1 MDRFKKFIDHLG
13 RQKEKLTG
21 KRIVLIVVIAAI
33 LITPTALAST
43 YVIYQE
49 FVRQDEH
56 FSVILYDSE
65 GELIATEARAP
76 EKSGH
81 YSLTGI
87 FYNIILEKGDDIPI
101 PTGLTDNVHLKAE
114 INHNGEVS
122 ELICYFLKEN
132 DTGYFINN
140 GKCYLISKKLNNE
153 FLSTAYAEILYP
165 HAIPF
170 SLTTIDNDVIT
181 PKSVD
186 WKYKSVTG
194 KYLTAEKVK
203 TTDKLKTYEI
213 TGALEVIFEVL
224 PSSASAHVYS
234 DNELIFTGD
243 AQELSALTV
252 DTNHKLRVYI
262 VADWVSV
269 DEAES
274 YGRITYEFYVHIKNR
289 SSFSLS
295 SDTVSAGGFFTLD
308 CTNITDI
315 SKLSFKEE
323 SDSIKPIF
331 SKYGNLWRALIP
343 ISENTP
349 VGDVSFTVTYG
360 ASSDSFTVH
369 ILPPADK
376 GSYSFPTLLF
386 DTEDAPALLNNSIYS
401 SIFETPLPAEE
412 QVYFRGNFANPGGQG
427 YTAVY
432 THGSEIK
439 WGEELGYSYATL
451 GNEYILNDK
460 SVIGGSVR
468 AIQNGVVAYV
478 GSNSLLGSFVVIDH
492 GCGLRTWYTHLRDID
507 VSIGDILLSGQ
518 HIGKTSNETLSGG
531 EGFILYCT
539 AYDVM
544 IDPDTLWDIKR

>member
-1 MDRFKKFIDHLG
+1 MDRFKKLISYLD

-21 KRIVLIVVIAAI
+21 KRIALIVVIAAI
-33 LITPTALAST
+33 LITPTVLAST

-49 FVRQDEH
+49 FVRQEEH

-65 GELIATEARAP
+65 GALIATEARAP

-87 FYNIILEKGDDIPI
+87 FYNIILEKGDNIPI

-165 HAIPF
+165 HATPF

-186 WKYKSVTG
+186 WKYKAVNG
-194 KYLTAEKVK
+194 KYLTAENLK

-224 PSSASAHVYS
+224 PSSASVHVYNN
-234 DNELIFTGD
+234 DELIFTGD
-243 AQELSALTV
+243 AKELSALTV
-252 DTNHKLRVYI
+252 DTNDRLRVYI
-262 VADWVSV
+262 VAEWVSA

-295 SDTVSAGGFFTLD
+295 SDTVSAGDFFTLD

-315 SKLSFKEE
+315 SKLRFKEE
-323 SDSIKPIF
+323 SDSIKPVF

-343 ISENTP
+343 ISEDTP
-349 VGDVSFTVTYG
+349 VGDLSFTVTYG
-360 ASSDSFTVH
+360 ASSESFTVH

-376 GSYSFPTLLF
+376 GSYSFPALLF

-401 SIFETPLPAEE
+401 SIFSTPLPSED
-412 QVYFRGNFANPGGQG
+412 QVYFRGNFADPGGQG

-432 THGSEIK
+432 AHRSEIK
-439 WGEELGYSYATL
+439 WGAELEYSYVTL
-451 GNEYILNDK
+451 GNEYVLKDK
-460 SVIGGSVR
+460 NVIGGSVR
-468 AIQNGVVAYV
+468 AIQNGVVTYV
-478 GSNSLLGSFVVIDH
+478 GSNSVLGSFVVIDH
-492 GCGLRTWYTHLRDID
+492 GCGLRTWYTHLGDID
-507 VSIGDILLSGQ
+507 ISVGDVLLSGQ
-518 HIGKTSNETLSGG
+518 HIGKTSNKTLSGG

-544 IDPDTLWDIKR
+544 VDPDTLWNIKK